1 MDSPEQISP
10 EKLEQ
15 MRALLEQMGADVYL
29 PDRSIGGLCQT
40 HEELCGSLKRF
51 ELGPAVPLI
60 SSMETIP
67 ELHANAIRIEVLIHL
82 AICSC
87 QGTKRPE
94 VEDLKSW
101 AALLNSSP
109 MAHQE
114 DPTEDAFV
122 GYVCTPDGGFRVYPG
137 IFSNADFILE
147 RLLLFLEEKTNFPS
161 FRETYE
167 SVLELLKVSEAVAD
181 NLGHLRYSG
190 SNSSPGSPIQVPGA
204 DRITKHSE
212 AICFGGDRLSRL
224 GIDINKLGPFLF
236 KPDDSDDFESK
247 PLFGSPLEHRPLL
260 TSTNGFIV
268 ASPSCICRA
277 AVAHILEVA
286 PRLGGWADSFF
297 EKENAEFF
305 VNEIVRRLGIRAMRG
320 IKLPRAPES
329 IPFLY
334 PYVGQFDHGLAA
346 ISFVISS
353 PISNGG
359 DLEEV
364 ETFTDEQVAAFTRYV
379 GECCSAIEPVVEGFR
394 GGLILVAIAGVGRP
408 VAFGLGDLRTNW
420 HFFSAGLADWQTIST
435 DRDFNAK
442 RLWYLGQQQDFA
454 EKANIRSINTAGLL
468 NLYAF
473 WKQQDFSLVPKDIN
487 PKNAH
492 NMVLIGEGH
501 AQHLN
506 IQLKSTNDRHCCA
519 SPDKSG
525 WILLQ
530 REGPSLNPDLSTN
543 LRYCDY
549 EAARGGRLRGCI
561 ERQTVTWW
569 IEANVKPVN
578 PDSSNLIYRMWDCVF
593 HWLERVLPVLSSDH
607 PDWIPN
613 NIRFVLD
620 FPNVDDWDLQ
630 SATNPGQHPAQLDWV
645 ANQRAAEVR
654 LTFIE
659 EFLQKFYR
667 PDNLAEREIVAVI
680 LHAAAQ
686 VAGSTPSDAEIEE
699 CMTRVVK
706 GDGTRFFHVVKAST
720 LESALSGPESADPAL
735 IPPEEIARVHLG
747 LAYEVDASPPKRI
760 TNPKEAQNFLKEVVA
775 HLQTKLCSRLQQLEI
790 LPVVSYS
797 FTQLDELSRDE
808 DRWSLSTRA
817 LLALEDGADWLY
829 ERLRLEK
836 ARITL
841 AEIANRALIETAVY
855 SHNPAA
861 TEMISQTEHASLLAE
876 FAVMI
881 ELANHRDAIA
891 YGFAPADITIQPNGT
906 LEYYDT
912 FQQEVFQP
920 YLKSRI
926 NDRIQWDSEAYDTY
940 FSKPEPLENPPQEIP
955 PEVVSFKR
963 SFRAEFGF
971 SYDVLDKVIEY
982 FDEIAFAQ
990 GRSGGCLGSREIR
1003 WMLKEKV
1010 GLNDPQVDSFL
1021 ERFVL
1026 PIRPSWDKMLP
1037 RGCDTSDVLPWRYY
1051 RGLSVLV
1058 RPFVE
1063 ISRAPRQFA
1072 ISAPHLHRWLRYLTH
1087 SISEGYLPA
1096 RIFRSPQMQSYL
1108 GSIAD
1113 KKGHKFTGEVAEL
1126 LKSILPDQRVEIK
1139 MTELGA
1145 PAHPDLGDVDVLA
1158 WDTKCAVVLLIECKR
1173 LKTALTVR
1181 QVIQQLED
1189 FRGDTANKED
1199 ALGKHKRRVDWLKK
1213 NSGELSRITGI
1224 PEYQISWKP
1233 LVVTRGRVP
1242 MSFIDAIDFSKDQV
1256 VTIQDL
1262 EDHVTRLIAPN
1273 PQTQPLTSHPD

>member
-1 MDSPEQISP
+1 MNLPDQISP
-10 EKLEQ
+10 ENLKQ
-15 MRALLEQMGADVYL
+15 MRALLERMGSDVQP
-29 PDRSIGGLCQT
+29 PDRSIRGLCQA
-40 HEELCGSLKRF
+40 HEELCGALKEF
-51 ELGPAVPLI
+51 ELEPAVLMI

-67 ELHANAIRIEVLIHL
+67 ELHANTIRIEILIHL

-87 QGTKRPE
+87 QGTRRST
-94 VEDLKSW
+94 VEDLRSW
-101 AALLNSSP
+101 LALVDSSP
-109 MAHQE
+109 MACQE
-114 DPTEDAFV
+114 DPTEDVYV
-122 GYVCTPDGGFRVYPG
+122 GYICTPDGGFRVYPG

-147 RLLLFLEEKTNFPS
+147 RLLLFLEQKTNFPS
-161 FRETYE
+161 FQEAYD
-167 SVLELLKVSEAVAD
+167 SILELLKVSDAVAD
-181 NLGHLRYSG
+181 QLGHLRYSG
-190 SNSSPGSPIQVPGA
+190 SVSSPGSPIQVPG
-204 DRITKHSE
+204 DNRIAKHAE
-212 AICFGGDRLSRL
+212 AILFGRDRLSLL
-224 GIDINKLGPFLF
+224 GIDVNKLGPFLF
-236 KPDDSDDFESK
+236 KPEDADDFESK

-260 TSTNGFIV
+260 TSNDGFLV

-286 PRLGGWADSFF
+286 PRLGGWADTFF

-305 VNEIVRRLGIRAMRG
+305 ISEIVRRLEIQAMIG
-320 IKLPRAPES
+320 SKLPKAPEN
-329 IPFLY
+329 IPFMY
-334 PYVGQFDHGLAA
+334 PYVGQFDHGMAA

-353 PISNGG
+353 PISKGG

-364 ETFTDEQVAAFTRYV
+364 ESFTDEQVADFTKYV
-379 GECCSAIEPVVEGFR
+379 GECCSVIETVVEGFR
-394 GGLILVAIAGVGRP
+394 GGLILVAIAGIGRP
-408 VAFGLGDLRTNW
+408 VAFGLGDLRANW

-435 DRDFNAK
+435 DRDFTAK
-442 RLWYLGQQQDFA
+442 RLWYLGLQQDLA
-454 EKANIRSINTAGLL
+454 EKANIQFINTAGLL

-473 WKQQDFSLVPKDIN
+473 WKRQDFFLVPKDIN

-492 NMVLIGEGH
+492 NMVMIAENH
-501 AQHLN
+501 AQPLN

-519 SPDKSG
+519 SPDQDG

-549 EAARGGRLRGCI
+549 EAARQGRLRGCI
-561 ERQTVTWW
+561 ERQTVAWW
-569 IEANVKPVN
+569 IEANIKPVN
-578 PDSSNLIYRMWDCVF
+578 PDSSNLLYRMWDCVF
-593 HWLERVLPVLSSDH
+593 HWLERILPVLFSEH
-607 PDWIPN
+607 PDWIPSSM
-613 NIRFVLD
+613 RFTLD

-630 SATNPGQHPAQLDWV
+630 SATTPGERPLELDWE
-645 ANQRAAEVR
+645 ADPAAEVR
-654 LTFIE
+654 LTFVE
-659 EFLQKFYR
+659 DFLRKFYR
-667 PDNLAEREIVAVI
+667 PDNLAEREIVAAV
-680 LHAAAQ
+680 LRAAAQ
-686 VAGSTPSDAEIEE
+686 VAGATPSDSDIVE
-699 CMTRVVK
+699 CVERVVK
-706 GDGTRFFHVVKAST
+706 GDGTRFFHVVNAST

-735 IPPEEIARVHLG
+735 IPPEEIARIHLG
-747 LAYEVDASPPKRI
+747 LAYEVDAKPPKRI
-760 TNPKEAQNFLKEVVA
+760 TKPKNAQNFLKKVVA
-775 HLQTKLCSRLQQLEI
+775 HLQTRLCSRLQQLEI
-790 LPVVSYS
+790 LPIVSYS

-817 LLALEDGADWLY
+817 LLTLEDGADWLY

-855 SHNPAA
+855 SYNPAA

-906 LEYYDT
+906 LEYDDT

-926 NDRIQWDSEAYDTY
+926 DDRIQWDSEAYDTY
-940 FSKPEPLENPPQEIP
+940 FGKPEPPENPPQEIP
-955 PEVVSFKR
+955 PEVASFEK
-963 SFRAEFGF
+963 SFHAEFGF
-971 SYDVLDKVIEY
+971 SYDALNKVIEH

-990 GRSGGCLGSREIR
+990 GRSGGCLRSREIR

-1010 GLNDPQVDSFL
+1010 GLNDSQVDSFL

-1026 PIRPSWDKMLP
+1026 PIRPKWDENLP
-1037 RGCDTSDVLPWRYY
+1037 LGCDANDVLPWRYY
-1051 RGLSVLV
+1051 RGLSVLI
-1058 RPFVE
+1058 RPFIE
-1063 ISRAPRQFA
+1063 ISQAPQKFA

-1087 SISEGYLPA
+1087 SITEGHLPA
-1096 RIFRSPQMQSYL
+1096 RIFQSSEMESYL

-1113 KKGHKFTGEVAEL
+1113 KKGHKFAEEVAEL
-1126 LKSILPDQRVEIK
+1126 VKSILPDQRVEIK
-1139 MTELGA
+1139 MTALGA
-1145 PAHPDLGDVDVLA
+1145 PNHPDLGDVDVLA
-1158 WDTKCAVVLLIECKR
+1158 WDTKCGVVLLIECKR

-1181 QVIQQLED
+1181 QVIQQLEN

-1199 ALGKHKRRVDWLKK
+1199 ALGKHKRRVDWLKQ
-1213 NSGELSRITGI
+1213 NPGELSRLTGI
-1224 PEYQISWKP
+1224 PADQISWKP

-1262 EDHVTRLIAPN
+1262 EDHVTSLIALD
-1273 PQTQPLTSHPD
+1273 PQAQPLTSHPD

>member
-1 MDSPEQISP
+1 MDHSEQISR

-15 MRALLEQMGADVYL
+15 LKALFEKMKADVL
-29 PDRSIGGLCQT
+29 PADRSIRKLCQT
-40 HEELCGSLKRF
+40 HEKLCESLQKF
-51 ELGPAVPLI
+51 ELQSSILLI

-67 ELHANAIRIEVLIHL
+67 ELHANTIRIEVLIHL

-87 QGTKRPE
+87 SGTNRPSL
-94 VEDLKSW
+94 EDLKYW
-101 AALLNSSP
+101 VALVDASP
-109 MAHQE
+109 MVSQE
-114 DPTEDAFV
+114 DPTEDVFV
-122 GYVCTPDGGFRVYPG
+122 GYICTPNGGFRVYPG

-161 FRETYE
+161 FQEAYD
-167 SVLELLKVSEAVAD
+167 SVLELLKVSEAIAD
-181 NLGHLRYSG
+181 ELGHLRYTG
-190 SNSSPGSPIQVPGA
+190 SKSSPGRPIEVSSEA
-204 DRITKHSE
+204 RIAKHSE
-212 AICFGGDRLSRL
+212 AIHFGRDKLSRL
-224 GIDINKLGPFLF
+224 GINLNRLGSFLF
-236 KPDDSDDFESK
+236 KLEDSHDFESK

-260 TSTNGFIV
+260 ASSDGFLV
-268 ASPSCICRA
+268 ASTSCICRA
-277 AVAHILEVA
+277 AVTHILEVV
-286 PRLGGWADSFF
+286 PRLGGWADTFF
-297 EKENAEFF
+297 EKENTEFF
-305 VNEIVRRLGIRAMRG
+305 INEIVRRLGIRAMNG
-320 IKLPRAPES
+320 IKLPKAPEN
-329 IPFLY
+329 IPFFY
-334 PYVGQFDHGLAA
+334 PYVGQFDHGMAA
-346 ISFVISS
+346 ISFIISS
-353 PISNGG
+353 PISKGG
-359 DLEEV
+359 DLEEL
-364 ETFTDEQVAAFTRYV
+364 ESFDPDQVANFTKYV
-379 GECCSAIEPVVEGFR
+379 GECCAVIESVEGFR
-394 GGLILVAIAGVGRP
+394 GGLVLVAIAGVGRP
-408 VAFGLGDLRTNW
+408 VALGLGDLRANW
-420 HFFSAGLADWQTIST
+420 HFFSSGLADWQTLST

-442 RLWYLGQQQDFA
+442 RLWYLGLQQDLA
-454 EKANIRSINTAGLL
+454 EKANIRYMNTAGLL

-473 WKQQDFSLVPKDIN
+473 WKQQDFCLVPKNIN

-492 NMVLIGEGH
+492 NMVLIGEDH
-501 AQHLN
+501 AQPLN
-506 IQLKSTNDRHCCA
+506 IQLKSTNDRHCRA
-519 SPDKSG
+519 SPDQDG

-530 REGPSLNPDLSTN
+530 HEGPSLNPDLSTN

-549 EAARGGRLRGCI
+549 EAAGGGKLRGCV
-561 ERQTVTWW
+561 EQETTAWW
-569 IEANVKPVN
+569 IEAKIKPLN
-578 PDSSNLIYRMWDCVF
+578 PDSSNLLYRMWDCVF
-593 HWLERVLPVLSSDH
+593 HWLERALPVLSSDH

-613 NIRFVLD
+613 SIRFVLD

-630 SATNPGQHPAQLDWV
+630 SATKSGKEPAKLNWEV
-645 ANQRAAEVR
+645 NQVTTEIK
-654 LTFIE
+654 LTFVE

-680 LHAAAQ
+680 LCAASQ
-686 VAGSTPSDAEIEE
+686 IAGSAPSDAEIEE
-699 CMTRVVK
+699 CVNRVVK

-747 LAYEVDASPPKRI
+747 LAYEVDATPPEHI
-760 TNPKEAQNFLKEVVA
+760 TNPKDAQNFLRKVVA
-775 HLQTKLCSRLQQLEI
+775 HLQTRLCSRLQQLDI
-790 LPVVSYS
+790 LPIVSYS

-808 DRWSLSTRA
+808 ERWRLSTRA
-817 LLALEDGADWLY
+817 LLALEEGANWLY
-829 ERLRLEK
+829 ERLRLETT
-836 ARITL
+836 RITL

-861 TEMISQTEHASLLAE
+861 TEIISQTEHASLLAE

-906 LEYYDT
+906 LEYDDT

-926 NDRIQWDSEAYDTY
+926 DDRIQSDSEAYDTY
-940 FSKPEPLENPPQEIP
+940 FDKPEPLANPPQEIP
-955 PEVVSFKR
+955 PEVASFKK

-971 SYDVLDKVIEY
+971 SYDALDKVIEY

-990 GRSGGCLGSREIR
+990 GRSGGSLGSREIR

-1010 GLNDPQVDSFL
+1010 GLNDPQVDIFL

-1026 PIRPSWDKMLP
+1026 PIRPSWDKKLP

-1063 ISRAPRQFA
+1063 ISRAPRRFA

-1087 SISEGYLPA
+1087 SISEGHLPA

-1113 KKGHKFTGEVAEL
+1113 KRGHQFTWEVAEL
-1126 LKSILPDQRVEIK
+1126 LKSTLPDQRVEIK
-1139 MTELGA
+1139 MTALGA
-1145 PAHPDLGDVDVLA
+1145 SAHPDLGDVDVLA
-1158 WDTKCAVVLLIECKR
+1158 WNTKCGAVLLIECKR

-1181 QVIQQLED
+1181 QVIQQLEN

-1213 NSGELSRITGI
+1213 NPHEVSRLTGI
-1224 PEYQISWKP
+1224 PADQISWKP
-1233 LVVTRGRVP
+1233 LVVTKGRVP

-1262 EDHVTRLIAPN
+1262 QDHVTSLIATN
-1273 PQTQPLTSHPD
+1273 PQAQPLNTHPA